1 MFSWCIVVKIT
12 KGEAIMLYLPLKKFY
27 TFLPCFLLLFLLSSC
42 ASSERL
48 SRLSGG
54 VISEYSAPQKHRL
67 RKESFQKK
75 TKKYSSDSKSNKQ
88 FFAKDSLINIWPFF
102 FRSDDYF
109 SLLWPLIDWDE
120 YGFAVRPFLNKEGND
135 VSVLFPLSSW
145 NIADKEGWFLNLYV
159 QKKGFLFFPL
169 AGHKFGEND
178 GGFFY
183 TPLWIRN
190 WKKYKRNAQSSATL
204 KEKDFTEFLLGYYA
218 KEVYTDR
225 REKWYLWSWKAEN
238 LSDYTKGLLT
248 YDLKGK
254 NVPKNKKEF
263 FACREKVYKTLP
275 DETKIFYGF
284 FPLFRM
290 EETIEKPLWDCG
302 IGAGILWK
310 GKRDT
315 YKLKHAALLSLLYH
329 YEFSDRTFLKYKD
342 RSFRSFLPY
351 GIAGHGDFMLLG
363 SLLFRNKYTDY
374 YKETKEVKAF
384 RKLDQKIKG
393 RGQNDSFA
401 KYKPEMEKILD
412 EITPGKKFPPY
423 VNNWT
428 EASCYLNDLAKER
441 SFPTYRKREFG
452 SLPFFIYNATPEM
465 GKKSWTIP
473 ILLTGYKKTP
483 QKEKF
488 GSLPLFTWS
497 NKSKD
502 EEFYT
507 TLGHIGYYGK
517 KKKIDRI
524 NRPIF
529 SQNTMQVKEKDQAE
543 FEDEYALCGLYYHGK
558 DGFYV
563 AKKGLDA
570 TLVESIRKRSYTLRS
585 KMEELERDKK
595 KIDERK
601 TRHRKWV
608 TKTKIEMY
616 KKLIDAEEIRIEEK
630 KYADKKNKFEK
641 DAAKYLADGRKIGA
655 NLSID
660 ALKDKKKFEAML
672 EKFFDSFTRIRYSE
686 DYGTGLFFR
695 KELFENGDYSWHAFL
710 NLAGGEKKGAKERKQ
725 FLHFFYRF
733 NKEGSKEEKLIF
745 PFISVQKDK
754 DFEKT
759 SFLWRVFEKTVKN
772 GKTSGYVFFIPYG
785 EK

>member
-1 MFSWCIVVKIT
+1 
-12 KGEAIMLYLPLKKFY
+12 MLYLPLKKLY
-27 TFLPCFLLLFLLSSC
+27 TFLPCFLLLFFLSSC
-42 ASSERL
+42 ASSERMA
-48 SRLSGG
+48 RLSGG

-75 TKKYSSDSKSNKQ
+75 TKTYSSDTKSNKQ
-88 FFAKDSLINIWPFF
+88 FFAKESLINIWPFF
-102 FRSDDYF
+102 FRSDNYF
-109 SLLWPLIDWDE
+109 SLLWPFIDWDE
-120 YGFAVRPFLNKEGND
+120 YGFAVRPLLNKEGND

-159 QKKGFLFFPL
+159 QKEGFLFFPL
-169 AGHKFGEND
+169 AGHHFDENN
-178 GGFFY
+178 GWFFY

-190 WKKYKRNAQSSATL
+190 WEKYKRNAQSSATL

-225 REKWYLWSWKAEN
+225 GEKWYLWGWKAEN

-263 FACREKVYKTLP
+263 LACREKVYKTLP
-275 DETKIFYGF
+275 DETKISYGF

-290 EETIEKPLWDCG
+290 EETIEKPIWDLS
-302 IGAGILWK
+302 IGAEILWK

-329 YEFSDRTFLKYKD
+329 YEFTDRTFLKYQN

-351 GIAGHGDFMLLG
+351 GIAEHRDFVLLG
-363 SLLFRNKYTDY
+363 SLLFKNEYTDY

-401 KYKPEMEKILD
+401 KYKPEMEKILA

-428 EASCYLNDLAKER
+428 EASLYLNDLAKDR
-441 SFPTYRKREFG
+441 TFATYRRYEFG
-452 SLPFFIYNATPEM
+452 SLPFFIYDATPEM

-473 ILLTGYKKTP
+473 ILLTAYKKTP
-483 QKEKF
+483 QKETF
-488 GSLPLFTWS
+488 GSIPLFTWS

-507 TLGHIGYYGK
+507 TLGYIGYYGK

-529 SQNTMQVKEKDQAE
+529 SQNTMQVKEKDQAA

-570 TLVESIRKRSYTLRS
+570 ALVESIRKRSYTLRS

-595 KIDERK
+595 KINERK

-616 KKLIDAEEIRIEEK
+616 KKLIDAEEIRMEEQ
-630 KYADKKNKFEK
+630 KYLNKKNTFEK

-655 NLSID
+655 ELSID
-660 ALKDKKKFEAML
+660 ALKDKKKFDAML

-686 DYGTGLFFR
+686 DYGTGFFFR

-710 NLAGGEKKGAKERKQ
+710 NLAGGEKKGTKERTQ
-725 FLHFFYRF
+725 FLHFFYRH
-733 NKEGSKEEKLIF
+733 NKDGVKEEKLIF
-745 PFISVQKDK
+745 PFISIQKDK

-759 SFLWRVFEKTVKN
+759 SFLWRVFEKTVKE
-772 GKTSGYVFFIPYG
+772 GRTSGHIFFIPYG